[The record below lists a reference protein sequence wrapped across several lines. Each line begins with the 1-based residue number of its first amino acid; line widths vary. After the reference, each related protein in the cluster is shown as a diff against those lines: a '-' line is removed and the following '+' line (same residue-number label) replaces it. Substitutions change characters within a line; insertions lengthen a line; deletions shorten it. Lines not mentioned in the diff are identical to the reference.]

1 MKLGWSKND
10 EPGHPRSRDIP
21 RNCGQLLGNL
31 DDLLP
36 CLYIAHYG
44 ASARE
49 LRERET
55 PNAPG
60 LFAVGERTG
69 GDHPGVAPRVGLI
82 LPLRLCSDEK
92 ARGVLGVV
100 PALIDN
106 QLTTMSD
113 RRRSAQAK
121 LNEAFGGD
129 LTIADKECLDGFFAL
144 IPGAGLFQQLRESF
158 DYVTAVLDNPAG
170 SIHIQSTA
178 RFAWGSYG
186 ELMEWFY
193 SLRGTDRFGSWSPL
207 IPFFVSGNTG
217 ALLQYSTDRWA
228 RAGLHRPVE
237 EPSKWFVIRPGL
249 PDAPIGIRLEMREHG
264 CARLHLTVGDTTA
277 TIHLSEVFDPFEDLV
292 AWGRELEEGD
302 LPIQMEIDEEGEES
316 VLTAL
321 RTENPERALLRV
333 IRKFSDEIL
342 LEAIVARSVLAATLK
357 AELRRFFATE
367 FDPHH
372 WDLRG
377 EDSDD
382 DDKVQVKERMLN
394 HAWLATGRTLPQ

>member
-1 MKLGWSKND
+1 MELAWSKND
-10 EPGHPRSRDIP
+10 KAGSLRTRDIP

-31 DDLLP
+31 QELLP
-36 CLYIAHYG
+36 CLYIAHCG

-55 PNAPG
+55 PDAPG
-60 LFAVGERTG
+60 LFAVGARTG
-69 GDHPGVAPRVGLI
+69 GDHPGIATRVGLI
-82 LPLRLCSDEK
+82 LPLHLCRNEK
-92 ARGVLGVV
+92 ARGVLEEI

-113 RRRSAQAK
+113 KRRSAQAK

-129 LTIADKECLDGFFAL
+129 LTIADKESLDGFFAL
-144 IPGAGLFQQLRESF
+144 TPRPGLFQRLCESF

-170 SIHIQSTA
+170 LVRVRSTA
-178 RFAWGSYG
+178 RFSWGSYG
-186 ELMEWFY
+186 ELMEWFHN
-193 SLRGTDRFGSWSPL
+193 LRGSDRYSNWSRL
-207 IPFFVSGNTG
+207 TPFLVSSNTG
-217 ALLQYSTDRWA
+217 ALLHYITDRWA
-228 RAGLHRPVE
+228 REGLHRPVE

-249 PDAPIGIRLEMREHG
+249 PDAQVGIGLEMREYG
-264 CARLHLTVGDTTA
+264 WARLHLTVGGATA
-277 TIHLSEVFDPFEDLV
+277 AIHLSEVFDPFEDLV

-302 LPIQMEIDEEGEES
+302 LPIQMEIDEEGEEA

-321 RTENPERALLRV
+321 RTEDPERVLLRV
-333 IRKFSDEIL
+333 ARKYSDEIL
-342 LEAIVARSVLAATLK
+342 LEGIVARSVLASTLK
-357 AELRRFFATE
+357 SELRRFFATE

-382 DDKVQVKERMLN
+382 EVRVKERMLN

>member
-1 MKLGWSKND
+1 MKVAWSKDD
-10 EPGHPRSRDIP
+10 EPRDLRSRDIP

-36 CLYIAHYG
+36 CLYIARYG
-44 ASARE
+44 ASAQE

-92 ARGVLGVV
+92 ARGVLEEI

-106 QLTTMSD
+106 QLTTTSD

-144 IPGAGLFQQLRESF
+144 IPGPGLFHRLRESF

-170 SIHIQSTA
+170 IVRIQSTA
-178 RFAWGSYG
+178 RFAWSSYG
-186 ELMEWFY
+186 ELMEWFH

-217 ALLQYSTDRWA
+217 ALLHYSIDRWA

-237 EPSKWFVIRPGL
+237 EPSKWFVIRPAL
-249 PDAPIGIRLEMREHG
+249 PDARVGVRLEMREHG
-264 CARLHLTVGDTTA
+264 WARLHLTIGDTTTA
-277 TIHLSEVFDPFEDLV
+277 IHLSEVFDPFEDLV

-302 LPIQMEIDEEGEES
+302 LPIQMEIDEEGVVA

-321 RTENPERALLRV
+321 STEDPERVLLRV
-333 IRKFSDEIL
+333 IRRFSDEVL

-357 AELRRFFATE
+357 SELRRFFATE

-382 DDKVQVKERMLN
+382 EVRVKERMLN